1 MLRGEFS
8 RSSPTNDR
16 TLEMAWEQPLWAF
29 DGVISH
35 PTGEHGE
42 KLNSANFVSHNFNHG
57 IWIPKREAE
66 VVPSMVPKSKCEIW
80 DAGKTSYI
88 PPNCPH
94 REWIAQNWSAFLCFK
109 YTTYS
114 IYIYI
119 LIDCMYLIYIERERL
134 HWIESVHRTS
144 ICTFSERLPCCH
156 DAVLFRHRIFNDTSA
171 VLQRPFIK
179 YCWCSVRSD
188 PGDGGN
194 HSFQIQGRSY
204 GIFGR
209 RDYDSTQ
216 CRRWYLYMLRLA
228 IGNVVP
234 LLIVYRIFFV
244 VDLCWW
250 TRSFLCN
257 LL

>member
-1 MLRGEFS
+1 MVRNWILQILFHTISIMES
-8 RSSPTNDR
+8 ESPK
-16 TLEMAWEQPLWAF
+16 
-29 DGVISH
+29 
-35 PTGEHGE
+35 E
-42 KLNSANFVSHNFNHG
+42 KLKLCQVWFPSVKFEMLEKQVIYLPIVHTENELRRTGQLSCVSN
-57 IWIPKREAE
+57 ILRT
-66 VVPSMVPKSKCEIW
+66 V
-80 DAGKTSYI
+80 
-88 PPNCPH
+88 
-94 REWIAQNWSAFLCFK
+94 
-109 YTTYS
+109 
-114 IYIYI
+114 YIYI